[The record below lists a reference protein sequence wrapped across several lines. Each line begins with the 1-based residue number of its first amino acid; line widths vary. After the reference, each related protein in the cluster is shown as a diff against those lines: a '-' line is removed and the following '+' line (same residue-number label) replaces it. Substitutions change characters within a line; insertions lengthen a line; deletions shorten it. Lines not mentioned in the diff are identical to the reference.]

1 MNKGTD
7 QVVVTGIGT
16 VSSFGVSSD
25 SLWDAIQ
32 SGRYHSG
39 DPDAESGHRTIR
51 VPQDDLVPILGTK
64 GLRFVHGAS
73 RFLLAAADVAA
84 EEAGLTGDAV
94 DPDRLGIVVGSNY
107 ANLHTADLY
116 DRTLLT
122 EGPRAVSAM
131 EAPNLLVNAPAAL
144 LGIRLQARACNTT
157 ISTGACAGL
166 DALGYA
172 MTLLRRGKADC
183 ILVGGTEEV
192 SRQLL
197 GIYTMAG
204 ALPAAPTDETGRPFD
219 ASSQGITPGEGAVAV
234 VLERRSFAEAR
245 GARIQAQLAS
255 WTSGCAAGRSAAKRE
270 MSLTRVIGE
279 ALDKAEAHPS
289 EVGLVVSGA
298 SGQASL
304 DGPESEALQ
313 SVFGGWRTPI
323 TAVKGVTGE
332 TAGAGGLFQ
341 LFAAVRSQVSGIVPA
356 TAGARVTVPAQSPL
370 GLSIQPVR
378 RESGERK
385 PALLTAQ
392 DMSGTVSAVVI
403 R

>member
-1 MNKGTD
+1 MNKETD
-7 QVVVTGIGT
+7 DVVITGMGT
-16 VSSFGVSSD
+16 VSSFGLNSD
-25 SLWDAIQ
+25 ALWDAIQ
-32 SGRYHSG
+32 NGRYNPG
-39 DPDAESGHRTIR
+39 DEDAESGHRTIR
-51 VPQDDLVPILGTK
+51 VRPEDLVPVLGTK
-64 GLRFVHGAS
+64 GLRFVHRAS
-73 RFLLAAADVAA
+73 RFLLAAAAA
-84 EEAGLTGDAV
+84 AVEEAGLPSGGV
-94 DPDRLGIVVGSNY
+94 DPDRFGIVVGSNY

-144 LGIRLQARACNTT
+144 LAIRLQARACNTT

-183 ILVGGTEEV
+183 ILVGGTEEL

-204 ALPAAPTDETGRPFD
+204 ALPAVPSEETGRPFD
-219 ASSQGITPGEGAVAV
+219 AFSRGITPGEGAVAV
-234 VLERRSFAEAR
+234 MLERRSFAEGR

-255 WTSGCAAGRSAAKRE
+255 WTSGCAAGRTAAKRE
-270 MSLTRVIGE
+270 HSLTRVVGE
-279 ALDKAEAHPS
+279 ALGKAEADLR

-298 SGQASL
+298 GGLAAL
-304 DGPESEALQ
+304 DGPEAEALH
-313 SVFGGWRTPI
+313 SLFGGMQTPVC
-323 TAVKGVTGE
+323 AVKGVTGE
-332 TAGAGGLFQ
+332 TGGAGGLFQ

-356 TAGARVTVPAQSPL
+356 TAGARVTVPALPPM
-370 GLSIQPVR
+370 GLSVQPAR
-378 RESGERK
+378 RESGGRR
-385 PALLTAQ
+385 PAVLTAQ
-392 DMSGTVSAVVI
+392 DLSGTVSAVVI